1 MCGSCPDVWQN
12 PLNYS
17 SHQSDHVELRQIWNK
32 KKPAAEII
40 RMGAMLANK
49 DAV

>member
-1 MCGSCPDVWQN
+1 MAEILDIRTSEFVAKTQF
-12 PLNYS
+12 L
-17 SHQSDHVELRQIWNK
+17 WNK